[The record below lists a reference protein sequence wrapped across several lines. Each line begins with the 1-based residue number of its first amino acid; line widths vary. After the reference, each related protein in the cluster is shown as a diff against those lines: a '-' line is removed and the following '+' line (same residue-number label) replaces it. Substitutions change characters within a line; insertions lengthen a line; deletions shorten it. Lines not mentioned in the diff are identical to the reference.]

1 MADSLP
7 SLAERMNALFVSLAN
22 EYAEKR
28 AAATSPQETVLIEAQ
43 WARIQAASER
53 FRVTW
58 AATGERPDD
67 PSIREHTVA
76 ALVDFVIEF
85 GAVTTEEAGTLAI
98 TSSGLR
104 HELETLKLELARSQH
119 VTVPRV
125 IADAMTLVR
134 AGSLA
139 PGERPVLAKASGE
152 IFTAVLYDARYWNL
166 KPARGQT
173 LTLPF
178 EPGASLTEQ
187 NTATLTRKVLTPGV
201 LRAWLAT
208 WMLAANRNAEY
219 GLFTWDL
226 REVLLDLYQAPPV
239 YTTVRGKRY
248 ARPSPTLERD
258 IQEHFGTLHTI
269 YLHGL
274 GNIKPEPPQQL
285 IATYRDTNDRDRV
298 VYQHAPLAWIAVRKS
313 FTQVPL
319 AVLRLDA
326 SDVPLALGIA
336 NVWRAHATN
345 TLRGPGHY
353 MTTLRDLATE
363 AGEDHRAGARN
374 DGRNYW
380 VRLQERLARA
390 IRDGNLGTLHVQ
402 GEGSDAVATLTPS
415 DALATVYQPLI
426 DAADRQQEFA
436 EEARFDAA
444 VRSLLEAPRRRG
456 RPRKAP

>member
-1 MADSLP
+1 MADSLS
-7 SLAERMNALFVSLAN
+7 SLAERMNALFAVLTT
-22 EYAEKR
+22 EYGTQR
-28 AAATSPQETVLIEAQ
+28 ARVATPEEAATLEGQ
-43 WARIQAASER
+43 WARVRDASER
-53 FRVTW
+53 SRTAW
-58 AATGERPDD
+58 STAGERPED
-67 PSIREHTVA
+67 PATREQA
-76 ALVDFVIEF
+76 LSALVDFVVAF
-85 GAVTTEEAGTLAI
+85 GAVTAEESGALA
-98 TSSGLR
+98 TRGSGLR
-104 HELETLKLELARSQH
+104 AEFEGLKLDLARLQH

-125 IADAMTLVR
+125 VADAMTLVR

-139 PGERPVLAKASGE
+139 PGERPVLARAKGE

-178 EPGASLTEQ
+178 EPGTSLTEQ

-226 REVLLDLYQAPPV
+226 REVLLELYQAPPV

-258 IQEHFGTLHTI
+258 IRDHFSTLHTI

-285 IATYRDTNDRDRV
+285 IATYRDTNDKDRV

-336 NVWRAHATN
+336 NVWRAHATT
-345 TLRGPGHY
+345 TLRGEGHY
-353 MTTLRDLATE
+353 RTTLRDLATE

-374 DGRNYW
+374 DGRTYW
-380 VRLQERLARA
+380 SRLQERLARA
-390 IRDGNLGTLHVQ
+390 IYSGNLGSLHVQ
-402 GEGSDAVATLTPS
+402 GEGPDALATLTPS